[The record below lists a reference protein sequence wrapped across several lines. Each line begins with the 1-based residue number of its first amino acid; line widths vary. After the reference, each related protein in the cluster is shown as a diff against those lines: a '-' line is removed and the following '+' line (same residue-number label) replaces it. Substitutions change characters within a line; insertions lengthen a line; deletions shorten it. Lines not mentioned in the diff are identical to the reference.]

1 MEPAVK
7 DLNLSAINLVVDD
20 RDPQAVFDAGLAKFI
35 ELAPTARPRN
45 GSVEALLLEAIA
57 TATADGIYA
66 TNRFITKAVEGI
78 LGLYGV
84 PRFAGASA
92 AGVVT
97 LTLDGPR
104 TLTVA
109 AGQRLLEST
118 TGLVL
123 LVTSSTS
130 IISASDIALPVY
142 TETPGGAGNAIT
154 VGMPVDLLDAIPYV
168 ASAAVT
174 TALTGGADAESDTS
188 YVDRASTVLARV
200 TSSLVLPTHFIAYCL
215 EDTRVG
221 RATVIDLYYPGGT
234 PGSNLGH
241 LTVHTYGHAAQ
252 LSAGVKTEL
261 TAAMQAICAAMITV
275 HVADASLVT
284 QAVTYTCHA
293 LPGYSTIAVKASIDA
308 AITAWMSPDAWPWGD
323 DIRQTDIIALI
334 AAVPGVDYVDS
345 VTVPATTT
353 VLSASQLATVGTITG
368 TVI

>member
-7 DLNLSAINLVVDD
+7 DLDLSAINLVVDD
-20 RDPQAVFDAGLAKFI
+20 RDPQAIFDAALVKFT

-45 GSVEALLLEAIA
+45 GSVEAILLEAVA

-92 AGVVT
+92 AGTVT
-97 LTLDGPR
+97 LTLDGSR
-104 TLTVA
+104 NLTVT
-109 AGQRLLEST
+109 AGQRLLEPS

-123 LVTSSTS
+123 VVTTDTSVISSS
-130 IISASDIALPVY
+130 SIALPVH
-142 TETPGGAGNAIT
+142 TADPGGAGNAIT
-154 VGMPVDLLDAIPYV
+154 AGTPIDLLDAIPYV
-168 ASAAVT
+168 VSAAVT
-174 TALTGGADAESDTS
+174 TGFTGGADAESDTS
-188 YVDRASTVLARV
+188 YIDRASTVLARV
-200 TSSLVLPTHFIAYCL
+200 TSSLVLPVHFIAYAL

-234 PGSNLGH
+234 IGANLGH
-241 LTVHTYGHAAQ
+241 LTVYTYGYSAQ
-252 LSAGVKTEL
+252 LSAGVEEEL
-261 TAAMQAICAAMITV
+261 RVAMQARCAAMITV
-275 HVADASLVT
+275 HVADASIVT

-293 LPGYSTIAVKASIDA
+293 LPGYSTIAVRDAVNA
-308 AITAWMSPDAWPWGD
+308 AIGAWMSPNAWTWGD

-334 AAVPGVDYVDS
+334 ADVAGVDYVDS
-345 VTVPATTT
+345 VTVPAATT
-353 VLSASQLATVGTITG
+353 VLSAAQLAQVGTITG